1 MEKLFDKW
9 IAVDWGTSTFRA
21 YLVQNNKVS
30 DTIETKDGMK
40 FVKSHLFEQTLLSL
54 IDRWLDDDEITE
66 ILSSGM
72 VGSKQGWEEAP
83 YQQTPCN
90 FKKLNY
96 ITPTLKDTRISLK
109 IFSGLSQIHQPDVM
123 RGEETQIAGFL
134 NETPNFNGSICLPG
148 THSKWVEIRNNNI
161 IKFKTFM
168 TGELFEIISKN
179 SVLIHSVEAEKID
192 KIELLNSVD
201 KIFQNPEL
209 FSNALF
215 QLRAD
220 DLINSKGPT
229 IYKSRLSGYLLAIEL
244 LGSVEFWKN
253 NDIVLIGN
261 PDLTEMYQFVLNKKV
276 KSIKKFLSSDMV
288 LKGLKNLKKILISL
302 KHE

>member
-1 MEKLFDKW
+1 MKKW

-21 YLVQNNKVS
+21 YLVQNNEVS

-40 FVKSHLFEQTLLSL
+40 FVKSHLFEQTLLTL
-54 IDRWLDDDEITE
+54 IDRWLDNDKITE
-66 ILSSGM
+66 ILASGM

-83 YQQTPCN
+83 YQKTPCN
-90 FKKLNY
+90 LKNLNY
-96 ITPTLKDTRISLK
+96 ITPSLKDNRISLK
-109 IFSGLSQIHQPDVM
+109 IFSGVSQINQPDVM

-134 NETPNFNGSICLPG
+134 NENPNFNGSICLPG
-148 THSKWVEIRNNNI
+148 THSKWVEIKNNNI

-179 SVLIHSVEAEKID
+179 SVLIHSVKAEKID
-192 KIELLNSVD
+192 KMELLKSVD
-201 KIFQNPEL
+201 KILQKPEL

-220 DLINSKGPT
+220 DLINSKGPL

-253 NDIVLIGN
+253 SDIVLIGN
-261 PDLTEMYQFVLNKKV
+261 PDLIEMYQFILNKKV
-276 KSIKKFLSSDMV
+276 KSIKTFLSRDMI
-288 LKGLKNLKKILISL
+288 LKGLKNFKN
-302 KHE
+302 EFQ

>member
-1 MEKLFDKW
+1 LKKW

-21 YLVQNNKVS
+21 YLVQNNEVS

-40 FVKSHLFEQTLLSL
+40 FVKSHLFEQTLLTL
-54 IDRWLDDDEITE
+54 IDRWLDNDKITE
-66 ILSSGM
+66 ILASGM

-83 YQQTPCN
+83 YQKTPCN
-90 FKKLNY
+90 LKSLNY
-96 ITPTLKDTRISLK
+96 ITPSLKDNRISLK
-109 IFSGLSQIHQPDVM
+109 IFSGVCQINQPDVM

-134 NETPNFNGSICLPG
+134 NENPNFNGSICLPG
-148 THSKWVEIRNNNI
+148 THSKWVEIKNNNI

-179 SVLIHSVEAEKID
+179 SVLIHSVKAEKID
-192 KIELLNSVD
+192 KMELLKSVD
-201 KIFQNPEL
+201 KILQKPEL

-220 DLINSKGPT
+220 DLINSKGPL

-261 PDLTEMYQFVLNKKV
+261 PDLTEMYQFVLNKKA
-276 KSIKKFLSSDMV
+276 KSIRKFLSSDMV
-288 LKGLKNLKKILISL
+288 LKGLKNFKKTLISL